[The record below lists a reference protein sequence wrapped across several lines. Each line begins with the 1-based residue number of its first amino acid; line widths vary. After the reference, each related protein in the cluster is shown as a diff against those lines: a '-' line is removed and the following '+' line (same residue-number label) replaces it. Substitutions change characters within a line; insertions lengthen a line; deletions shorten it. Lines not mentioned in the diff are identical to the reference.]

1 MKGIIII
8 KSIFFIVI
16 CYALYHLFKYYYFKD
31 NSTTQKTL
39 IKNETHFAEDF
50 KKVINRADIFKPNLN
65 FTLSWKMK
73 INNIP
78 SNFIWNSS
86 FQNNK
91 PIILNGG
98 CPNIYYN
105 PSENKLLIQF
115 TYLDT
120 HMQPMF
126 KDIYITEIKI
136 QKWVHYVITVK
147 GRQVNIFEDGELKYS
162 YLLATIPI
170 MPEASLEMGQKNNN
184 FLGKVKDIV
193 YYNYPLKMNEI
204 PK

>member
-1 MKGIIII
+1 MKGATII
-8 KSIFFIVI
+8 KSILFIVI
-16 CYALYHLFKYYYFKD
+16 SYVSYRLFKYYYFKD
-31 NSTTQKTL
+31 NSATQKTL
-39 IKNETHFAEDF
+39 IDNEIHFIEDL
-50 KKVINRADIFKPNLN
+50 KMVVNRTDLFKPNLN

-86 FQNNK
+86 FQKNK

-105 PSENKLLIQF
+105 PSQNKLLIQF
-115 TYLDT
+115 TYLNT

-126 KDIYITEIKI
+126 KDIYLKEIKV
-136 QKWVHYVITVK
+136 QKWIHFIVVVK
-147 GRQVNIFEDGELKYS
+147 SRQINIFEDGELKYS
-162 YLLATIPI
+162 YLLETVPI
-170 MPEASLEMGQKNNN
+170 MPEGSLEMGQKNNN
-184 FLGKVKDIV
+184 FLGKIKELV

-204 PK
+204 PN